1 MMRPHLHAR
10 QSFCPVLSGSSC
22 PARLYLPR
30 TQDVPVHARMC
41 CSPRLRCLSCRL
53 SPDPANPN
61 QVFEGNDGQP
71 MWPKPPL
78 VKLEPS
84 PKLFS
89 LEGKGK
95 TAQLVDNVERRRVYF
110 AS

>member
-1 MMRPHLHAR
+1 M
-10 QSFCPVLSGSSC
+10 
-22 PARLYLPR
+22 
-30 TQDVPVHARMC
+30 DVM
-41 CSPRLRCLSCRL
+41 SCRL

-84 PKLFS
+84 PELFS
-89 LEGKGK
+89 LEGKNK
-95 TAQLVDNVERRRVYF
+95 TAQLVNNVERRRFYF